1 MNFVFTEDRVHF
13 DTIIGLPWTYIL
25 HNTKLQ
31 TWQADIGL
39 TLTVI

>member
-13 DTIIGLPWTYIL
+13 DAIRDLPWTYIL

-31 TWQADIGL
+31 TYQVDIGL